1 MNNII
6 EEFKNIFK
14 YETIIKVDDMKYLNN
29 EYINYVQKHK
39 DILFI
44 INCEYEASPEES
56 VLNYYTQYWGNK
68 QFNELLNKYNLRYD
82 YYDQCVAFIYNDYD
96 YAL

>member
-44 INCEYEASPEES
+44 INCEYEASSIKGRISIKLPHTILGE
-56 VLNYYTQYWGNK
+56 
-68 QFNELLNKYNLRYD
+68 
-82 YYDQCVAFIYNDYD
+82 
-96 YAL
+96 

>member
-29 EYINYVQKHK
+29 EYINYVQRHK

-44 INCEYEASPEES
+44 INCEFEASPEES
-56 VLNYYTQYWGNK
+56 ALNYYSNYWGNK
-68 QFNELLNKYNLRYD
+68 QFNELLKKHNLRYE
-82 YYDQCVAFIYNDYD
+82 YYDQCIAFIYNDED
-96 YAL
+96 